1 MTEPLLLA
9 LDAGTGSC
17 RAVVF
22 DEAGGQVAMAQREW
36 THHALDGVPG
46 SQVFDTDANWRLIS
60 ECVREVLQSGS
71 VEASAIQA
79 VSTTSMREGMVLY
92 GKDGSEIWACPN
104 VDSRASAEATELVR
118 NGAAEKI
125 YRTGGDW
132 VAITAPARLRWIR
145 QHEPRVFQET
155 RHLNMLADWISFRL
169 AGEYFTDPSIGS
181 SSGMFDLSSRTW
193 SPEIIE
199 ICEMSADVFP
209 AVLEPGTVAGAVTA
223 RAAEETGLRAG
234 TPVIVGGAD
243 TQLGLVGIGL
253 VDTGKFTIVGG
264 TFWQQTIGLAES
276 TIDPQARLRT
286 LCHALSGQWMMEGIG
301 FYCGLTMRWF
311 RDAFC
316 ELEKQQA
323 RREGGDAY
331 ALMEDA
337 AKDVPAGSNGVF
349 GIFSNTMVAR
359 RWIHASPGF
368 VQFDVG
374 NPAGSGRKECIRAI
388 EEAAAYV
395 SYGHL
400 KVIEEVTGRR
410 CEEVVFTGGASKGM
424 LWPQV
429 LADVLGL
436 PVTVPRVK
444 ESTALGAAIFAGI
457 GAGIYS
463 DVEAAAKRVVSH
475 ERTIEPDA
483 KNHARYRTLYE
494 DWRRLY
500 DAQLAMVEDGLV
512 TPLWRAA
519 GT

>member
-1 MTEPLLLA
+1 MSGPLLLA

-22 DEAGGQVAMAQREW
+22 DESGGQIAMAQREW
-36 THHALDGVPG
+36 THHGLDGVPG
-46 SQVFDTDANWRLIS
+46 SQVFDTHANWRLIT
-60 ECVREVLQSGS
+60 ECVREVLHSDAI
-71 VEASAIQA
+71 EASAIQA

-92 GKDGSEIWACPN
+92 DKDGSEIWACPN
-104 VDSRASAEATELVR
+104 VDSRASAEATELVQ

-125 YRTGGDW
+125 YRKGGDW

-145 QHEPRVFQET
+145 RHEPRVFTET
-155 RHLNMLADWISFRL
+155 RHLNMLADWIAFRL
-169 AGEYFTDPSIGS
+169 SGEYFTDPSIGS
-181 SSGMFDLSSRTW
+181 SSGMFDLSSRNW

-199 ICEMSADVFP
+199 ICEMTAEMFP
-209 AVLEPGTVAGAVTA
+209 VVLEPGAVAGTVTA
-223 RAAEETGLRAG
+223 KAAEETGLRAG
-234 TPVIVGGAD
+234 TRVVVGGAD

-253 VDTGKFTIVGG
+253 VATGKFTIVGG
-264 TFWQQTIGLAES
+264 TFWQQTIGLPEA
-276 TIDPQARLRT
+276 TIDPQGRLRT
-286 LCHALSGQWMMEGIG
+286 LCHALPGQWMMEGIG

-323 RREGGDAY
+323 TREDKDAY
-331 ALMEDA
+331 ALMEA
-337 AKDVPAGSNGVF
+337 AARDVPAGSNGVF
-349 GIFSNTMVAR
+349 GIFSNLMVAR
-359 RWIHASPGF
+359 RWIHASPAF

-374 NPAGSGRKECIRAI
+374 NPASSGRKECIRAI

-410 CEEVVFTGGASKGM
+410 CDDVIFTGGASKGV
-424 LWPQV
+424 LWPQI

-436 PVTVPRVK
+436 PVTVPKVK

-457 GAGIYS
+457 GAGIYQ
-463 DVEAAAKRVVSH
+463 DVASATRHVVSH

-483 KNHARYRTLYE
+483 KNHEKYGTLYE

-500 DAQLAMVEDGLV
+500 DAQMSMVEEGLV

>member
-1 MTEPLLLA
+1 MSASLLLA

-22 DEAGGQVAMAQREW
+22 DESGRQVAMAQREW
-36 THHALDGVPG
+36 THRALDGVPG
-46 SQVFDTDANWRLIS
+46 SQVFDTDANWRLIA
-60 ECVREVLQSGS
+60 ECVRQVLGADGI
-71 VEASAIQA
+71 EPSAIRA

-92 GKDGSEIWACPN
+92 DRDGREIWACPN
-104 VDSRASAEATELVR
+104 VDSRASAEATELVQS
-118 NGAAEKI
+118 GAAERI
-125 YRTGGDW
+125 YGLGGDW
-132 VAITAPARLRWIR
+132 VAITSPARLRWIR
-145 QHEPRVFQET
+145 RHEPRVFEKA
-155 RHLNMLADWISFRL
+155 RHLNMLADWIAFRL
-169 AGEYFTDPSIGS
+169 SGEYFTDPSIGS
-181 SSGMFDLSSRTW
+181 SSGMFDLSARRW

-199 ICEMSADVFP
+199 ICEMNPEIFP
-209 AVLEPGTVAGAVTA
+209 DVLEPGVVAGSVTA
-223 RAAEETGLRAG
+223 RAAEATGLKAG
-234 TPVIVGGAD
+234 TPVVVGGAD

-253 VDTGKFTIVGG
+253 VDTGRFTVIGG
-264 TFWQQTIGLAES
+264 TFWQQTIGLPEAM
-276 TIDPQARLRT
+276 IDPEGRLRT
-286 LCHALSGQWMMEGIG
+286 LCHALPGQWMMEGIG

-323 RREGGDAY
+323 AQEGTDAY
-331 ALMEDA
+331 ALMEA
-337 AKDVPAGSNGVF
+337 AARDVPAGSNGVF
-349 GIFSNTMVAR
+349 GIFSNLMVAR
-359 RWIHASPGF
+359 RWIHASPAF

-395 SYGHL
+395 SNGHL

-410 CEEVVFTGGASKGM
+410 CDEVVFTGGASKGV
-424 LWPQV
+424 LWPRI

-457 GAGIYS
+457 GAGMYP
-463 DVEAAAKRVVSH
+463 DVATAAKQVVSH

-483 KNHARYRTLYE
+483 ATHERYVKLYA

-500 DAQLAMVEDGLV
+500 DAQLALVDEGLV